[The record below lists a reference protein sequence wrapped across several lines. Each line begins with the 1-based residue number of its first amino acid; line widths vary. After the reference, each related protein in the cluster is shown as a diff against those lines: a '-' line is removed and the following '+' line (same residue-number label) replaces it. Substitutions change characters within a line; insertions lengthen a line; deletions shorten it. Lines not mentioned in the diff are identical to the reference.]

1 MIETLQHWIAHLD
14 LAAIAIYTVAV
25 QILAIIAAIEA
36 ILKTRTA
43 QGAVAWSLSLMLMPT
58 LILPLYWIFG
68 RRKFR
73 GYAKARRIGKSGVHV
88 PRRALYTQPPHQRDA
103 QQQVL
108 ERIAQMPYTRGNEIE
123 LLINGEPIYSALFTA
138 IDNARHY
145 ILLEYYIVRDDT
157 IGRQLRDRLIA
168 KAQQGV
174 TIHFLYDEVGSF
186 NLSRQYISTLRDGG
200 VDIRS
205 FHTTKGRR
213 NRLQLNFR
221 NHRKIVVVDGEIG
234 MLGGSNIGDEYL
246 DKHPVLTPWRDTSLH
261 IRGPAVHA
269 LQLTFLEDW
278 YWACEQVPLLNWHI
292 PEEAAGSID
301 ALVVPTG
308 PADQMETCLLLFQ
321 QLTQSAKER
330 LWIVS
335 PYFVPDSSIIN
346 ALQLAA
352 LRGVD
357 VRILLPEKADKRTV
371 WLSSFASL
379 DEVQSTG
386 VKVYRYQAGFLHQKV
401 WLVDDDCALVGTANL
416 DNRSIRLNFEIGVV
430 TNDRAFAAKVEEM
443 LLVDFSRSRLL
454 PRGEV
459 AKRGWLFRLAVR
471 CSYLLAPIL

>member
-1 MIETLQHWIAHLD
+1 MLETLLHWTAHFD
-14 LAAIAIYTVAV
+14 LAAIAVYTVAV
-25 QILAIIAAIEA
+25 QLLAIAAAIEA

-58 LILPLYWIFG
+58 LILPLYWVFG

-73 GYAKARRIGKSGVHV
+73 GYAKARRIGKSGVQI
-88 PRRALYTQPPHQRDA
+88 PRRALYSQPPHRRDA
-103 QQQVL
+103 GQEVL
-108 ERIAQMPYTRGNEIE
+108 ERIAQMPYTHGNKIE
-123 LLINGEPIYSALFTA
+123 LLIDGEQIYSALFTA
-138 IDNARHY
+138 IDNAKHY

-157 IGRQLRDRLIA
+157 IGCQLRDRLIA

-186 NLSRQYISTLRDGG
+186 KLGRQYINALSKGG

-205 FHTTKGRR
+205 FHTTKGMR

-221 NHRKIVVVDGEIG
+221 NHRKIAVVDGAIG
-234 MLGGSNIGDEYL
+234 IVGGSNIGDEYL
-246 DKHPVLTPWRDTSLH
+246 GKDPVLTPWRDTSVS
-261 IRGPAVHA
+261 ICGPAVHA

-278 YWACEQVPLLNWHI
+278 YWACEQVPQLNWHI
-292 PEEAAGSID
+292 PEHAAGSIE

-308 PADQMETCLLLFQ
+308 PADPMETCLLLFQ

-335 PYFVPDSSIIN
+335 PYFVPDGSLIN

-357 VRILLPEKADKRTV
+357 VRILLPEKPDKRLV

-379 DEVQSTG
+379 DEVQGTG
-386 VKVYRYQAGFLHQKV
+386 VKVYRYEAGFLHQKV
-401 WLVDDDCALVGTANL
+401 WLVDDACALVGTANL

-430 TNDRAFAAKVEEM
+430 STDRAFAAKIEEM
-443 LLVDFSRSRLL
+443 LFADFNRSRLL
-454 PRGEV
+454 SRGEV
-459 AKRGWLFRLAVR
+459 ANRGWLFRVAVR
-471 CSYLLAPIL
+471 CAYLLAPIL